1 MFPLRTAGGARRE
14 ILPRLRKQA
23 GVKEHKMTRNQLLF
37 FRFILFL
44 AGAGIIVL
52 AFFLTKGDRELNRSD
67 AFIWTSI
74 GLMYL
79 IFSLPF
85 FFSAIN
91 IANFSGKIPSLAL
104 IWTGIFFYIIASV
117 ILLLLLAF
125 FHILSINMV
134 IIIQAV
140 LLFIFAI
147 NVYFAYFASSH
158 VGNVAMEEAG
168 KQQYLNQIKP
178 KAQTLLLLVNKLPVE
193 FSNAQKTLTQS
204 IEQIKFIYP
213 VDRGAGINLESQIFQ
228 SLNKL
233 SELCSTPG
241 AIPSVLEGEAEKLLM
256 LVKERKLLRN

>member
-1 MFPLRTAGGARRE
+1 
-14 ILPRLRKQA
+14 
-23 GVKEHKMTRNQLLF
+23 MTRNQLQL

-44 AGAGIIVL
+44 AGAGIIVF
-52 AFFLTKGDRELNRSD
+52 AFFLTKGDRELNRID

-104 IWTGIFFYIIASV
+104 VWTGIFFYIIASV
-117 ILLLLLAF
+117 VLLLLLVY
-125 FHILSINMV
+125 FHKLTINTA

-140 LLFIFAI
+140 LLFIFSI

-158 VGNVAMEEAG
+158 VGNVAAEEAG

-178 KAQTLLLLVNKLPVE
+178 KAQTLQLLVNKLPAD
-193 FSNAQKTLTQS
+193 FNNAQKKLTQS

-213 VDRGAGINLESQIFQ
+213 ADKGAGTDLELQILQ

-233 SELCSTPG
+233 SELCNTQG
-241 AIPSVLEGEAEKLLM
+241 AIPAVLEGEAEKLLM
-256 LVKERKLLRN
+256 FVKERQLLRN

>member
-1 MFPLRTAGGARRE
+1 
-14 ILPRLRKQA
+14 
-23 GVKEHKMTRNQLLF
+23 MTRNQSLL
-37 FRFILFL
+37 FRFILFI

-52 AFFLTKGDRELNRSD
+52 AFFLTKGDRELDRID
-67 AFIWTSI
+67 AFVWASI

-79 IFSLPF
+79 IFFLPF
-85 FFSAIN
+85 FFSSIN
-91 IANFSGKIPSLAL
+91 IANFSGKMPSLAL

-117 ILLLLLAF
+117 IILFLLAF
-125 FHILSINMV
+125 FHIISINTAV
-134 IIIQAV
+134 IIQAV
-140 LLFIFAI
+140 LLFIFFI

-158 VGNVAMEEAG
+158 VGNVAMEEAS

-178 KAQTLLLLVNKLPVE
+178 KAQSLQLLVNKL
-193 FSNAQKTLTQS
+193 STDLNKAQKTLTLS

-213 VDRGAGINLESQIFQ
+213 VGNGADLELQILQ

-233 SELCSTPG
+233 SELCNTPG